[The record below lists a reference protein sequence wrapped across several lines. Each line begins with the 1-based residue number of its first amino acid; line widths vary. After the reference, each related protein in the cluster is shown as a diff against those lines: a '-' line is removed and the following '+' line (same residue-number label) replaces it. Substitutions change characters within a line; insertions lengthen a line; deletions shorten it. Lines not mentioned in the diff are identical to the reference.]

1 MDITRTFS
9 KFVYHIEPK
18 PEGGFIARP
27 GDPSMPAIEA
37 PTREELQ
44 QKIRASISANLA
56 SEFPGL
62 KLPLE
67 KCGLNVS
74 FHIEAKPDGGF
85 IAHSS
90 DPNQSPIEGATR
102 DEVQS
107 RLADRFA
114 GTLGKPAFA
123 ELVKALVKEVRSGDV
138 QVSVNRKTAFTTSF
152 GKPTLPDVGMA
163 AGQDTNTEGAVD
175 FTGNIP
181 IVPSEGGN
189 WALFRFLLVVVVI
202 AVFVYFFLHRH

>member
-37 PTREELQ
+37 ATREELQ
-44 QKIRASISANLA
+44 QKIRATISANLA

-85 IAHSS
+85 IGHSS
-90 DPNQSPIEGATR
+90 DPNQPPIEGATR
-102 DEVQS
+102 EEVQS
-107 RLADRFA
+107 HLADRFA

-123 ELVKALVKEVRSGDV
+123 ELVKALIKEVRSGDV

-152 GKPTLPDVGMA
+152 GKPTLPQGGM
-163 AGQDTNTEGAVD
+163 AGQDTNTEGVVD
-175 FTGNIP
+175 FTGNTP
-181 IVPSEGGN
+181 IVPSEGWN
-189 WALFRFLLVVVVI
+189 WALFRILLALVVI